1 MKKRRVHLI
10 LQGKGGVGKSLIAA
24 LIIQYLAGLQE
35 VEGGSRVL
43 VVDTDPVNRTI
54 SRYTQFD
61 AVKLELMNDAQT
73 IDTRR
78 FDKLIELIIDHD
90 GPTVVDNGAS
100 TFVPLMAY
108 LAENKVVDVLIA
120 QGLDVVIHV
129 PITGGQAID
138 DTLSGFDY
146 VVKVLAAPVVVWK
159 NEFFGEITR
168 DGLQFEQ
175 TKIYQSAAHR
185 VLGIIS
191 LHKRTEDTYGV
202 DIGSMIARHLTFDEA
217 IDSTRHFDFMPRNR
231 LHEVRS
237 DVYGQLAGLQL

>member
-1 MKKRRVHLI
+1 MQKRQVHFI
-10 LQGKGGVGKSLIAA
+10 LQGKGGVGKSFISA
-24 LIIQYLAGLQE
+24 LLVQFLANAQKQQA
-35 VEGGSRVL
+35 GSRVL

-61 AVKLELMNDAQT
+61 AIKLELLNDAQT

-78 FDKLIELIIDHD
+78 FDELIELIIDHD

-108 LAENKVVDVLIA
+108 LAENKVVDLLIA
-120 QGLDVVIHV
+120 QGMDVVIHV

-146 VVKVLAAPVVVWK
+146 VVKVQAAPVVVWK
-159 NEFFGEITR
+159 NAFFGEITR

-175 TKIYQSAAHR
+175 TKIYQSAARR
-185 VLGIIS
+185 VLGVIS
-191 LHKRTEDTYGV
+191 LHKRTEDTYGR

-217 IDSTRHFDFMPRNR
+217 IDSTQHFAFMARNR
-231 LHEVRS
+231 LHEVRN